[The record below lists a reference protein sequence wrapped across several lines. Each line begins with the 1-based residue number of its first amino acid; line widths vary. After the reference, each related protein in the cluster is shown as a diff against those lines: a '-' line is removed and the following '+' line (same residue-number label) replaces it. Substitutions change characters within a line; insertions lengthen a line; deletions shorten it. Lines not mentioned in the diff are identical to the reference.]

1 MKLSMKKERKNWKKW
16 KLDSETPTS
25 ETREPVDKKGV
36 KNLNIERSEHIIKIL
51 MYSKRVI
58 LSMIYYLYV
67 FIHFHVND
75 SVKVKFLL
83 KYPSF
88 ACDIKNFVVFLVM
101 FIKFCMCYY
110 TFFVEW

>member
-1 MKLSMKKERKNWKKW
+1 MIEIMKLSMEKRKKELKKVKTRLRNTNQW
-16 KLDSETPTS
+16 NPRTS

-36 KNLNIERSEHIIKIL
+36 KNLNIERSEHIIKKL

-75 SVKVKFLL
+75 SVKV
-83 KYPSF
+83 
-88 ACDIKNFVVFLVM
+88 
-101 FIKFCMCYY
+101 
-110 TFFVEW
+110 